1 MRTPPPFD
9 LSGRAALVTG
19 AGSPTGIG
27 YAAARLLGDL
37 GASLTL
43 AATTDRVHERA
54 AELGARGI
62 PTLGVVG
69 DLTREEDA
77 SSLVAQAYAAHGRLD
92 ILVANAGLV
101 SALDGDY
108 LAGSIEVTVCRA
120 PYAVMLAKV
129 TVTGR

>member
-43 AATTDRVHERA
+43 GATTDRVHEHA

-69 DLTREEDA
+69 DLTREE
-77 SSLVAQAYAAHGRLD
+77 AAALREHAVRLRGF
-92 ILVANAGLV
+92 VRRQV
-101 SALDGDY
+101 Y
-108 LAGSIEVTVCRA
+108 RRV
-120 PYAVMLAKV
+120 
-129 TVTGR
+129 

>member
-1 MRTPPPFD
+1 
-9 LSGRAALVTG
+9 
-19 AGSPTGIG
+19 
-27 YAAARLLGDL
+27 
-37 GASLTL
+37 
-43 AATTDRVHERA
+43 
-54 AELGARGI
+54 
-62 PTLGVVG
+62 VVG